1 MISLDFLEDI
11 HISQLDGYLNPST
24 QSIAIEVIFWTIVY
38 TVFVQI
44 FSRMLRYVYRQ
55 TNIWNYAKQREG
67 IFLGNGRDD
76 AVLLTC
82 LGVHHGF
89 AAYLMYVGLMNEDP
103 NLWKHGFLL
112 EAGFEVADYI
122 AVMLNIFPY
131 SYYDGFRADV
141 KPVLIVHHIPG
152 FVLSFFVMDSGLY
165 QNVHMQKICLA
176 LLGGAFFSCI
186 FTVYIYSLNPD
197 KQMTQA
203 AIGGYIQ
210 LNHLLFLMK

>member
-24 QSIAIEVIFWTIVY
+24 QSIAYRSPLLEFMLY
-38 TVFVQI
+38 RFVQI

-112 EAGFEVADYI
+112 EAGFELADYI

-131 SYYDGFRADV
+131 AYYDGFRADV

-152 FVLSFFVMDSGLY
+152 IVLSFFVMDSGLY
-165 QNVHMQKICLA
+165 QMYICKRY
-176 LLGGAFFSCI
+176 
-186 FTVYIYSLNPD
+186 V
-197 KQMTQA
+197 
-203 AIGGYIQ
+203 
-210 LNHLLFLMK
+210 